1 MTVLR
6 ARPLKILDRYLIA
19 NFVGPSLFGLSAFT
33 LIFVAT
39 QIIAVGKLV
48 SDEHAP
54 LVAAIEY
61 FLWEMPQYILYVIPM
76 AMLFGVLLSLQR
88 LSGESEVTA
97 MKAGGI
103 SLGRIVAPL
112 LVVGLLASLVSIVL
126 QEALVPFANGRAA
139 YVREAV
145 IKHLSA
151 LGDNLTFTSRLPGGG
166 RQLTAVDTID
176 PGTQNLLGVT
186 VVQYDARGRP
196 QQIIFS
202 DRAVY
207 QEPEYSFTNA
217 KVYHFAP
224 DGSSTESTDPQ
235 LIVDIGEPPND
246 IAHNAVLTNPEEMS
260 RAQIRGVLA
269 SGQLSPGQ
277 VRTFDATYQ
286 AKLARPFAAFVFTL
300 VAVPFGL
307 RPSRGGGTSLGFGL
321 AVAIVFVYYVISTV
335 ALSIGGLSLGLA
347 LPLAWAPNLLFTAFG
362 LLLLKRASG
371 V

>member
-1 MTVLR
+1 MVLR
-6 ARPLKILDRYLIA
+6 PRSITILDRYLIA
-19 NFVGPSLFGLSAFT
+19 SFIGPALFGLSTFT
-33 LIFVAT
+33 LIFVST
-39 QIIAVGKLV
+39 QILAVGKLV

-61 FLWEMPQYILYVIPM
+61 FLWEMPQYILYVVPL
-76 AMLFGVLLSLQR
+76 AMLVGVLLALQR
-88 LSGESEVTA
+88 LSGESEITA

-103 SLGRIVAPL
+103 SLGRVVAPL

-126 QEALVPFANGRAA
+126 QEAIVPFANGRAA

-145 IKHLSA
+145 IKHLNV

-166 RQLTAVDTID
+166 RQLTAVETID
-176 PGTQNLLGVT
+176 PGSQNLLGVT
-186 VVQYDARGRP
+186 VVQYDPRGRP

-202 DRAVY
+202 DRAIY

-260 RAQIRGVLA
+260 RAQIRAVLG
-269 SGQLSPGQ
+269 SGQLSPAQ
-277 VRTFDATYQ
+277 ARTFDATYQ
-286 AKLARPFAAFVFTL
+286 AKLARPFAAFVFAL

-307 RPSRGGGTSLGFGL
+307 RSARGGGTSAGFSF
-321 AVAIVFVYYVISTV
+321 AIAIAFVYYVISTV
-335 ALSIGGLSLGLA
+335 ALSVAGSALGLA
-347 LPLAWAPNLLFTAFG
+347 LPLAWAPNVLFTAFG
-362 LLLLKRASG
+362 LLLLRRASG